1 MSTMGSA
8 SILLALA
15 GMLPASHFAIRLFRF
30 RFVSFPEM
38 TPTQIKICGVTN
50 VNDAQAS
57 IELGAQMIGL
67 NFYPQSPRYIKP
79 EVGRQIVET
88 LPSHADAVGIF
99 VNGNADE
106 IRNTANAAGVRCV
119 QLHGDFWPDV
129 GRELA
134 REFRVIQVFSTHP
147 QFRPED
153 VALFSHCDV
162 LIDAHH
168 PDLRGGTGQTC
179 DWSAARATLL
189 FSRFLILSGGL
200 NAENVANAIKAVT
213 PNAVDVCSGVESA
226 PGVKNHDA
234 IKNFIG
240 AVRTAG
246 TYHGSKITF

>member
-1 MSTMGSA
+1 M
-8 SILLALA
+8 
-15 GMLPASHFAIRLFRF
+15 
-30 RFVSFPEM
+30 M
-38 TPTQIKICGVTN
+38 TPIQIKICGVTN
-50 VNDAQAS
+50 VNDARMCA
-57 IELGAQMIGL
+57 ELGADMIGF
-67 NFYPQSPRYIKP
+67 NFYPQSPRYIEPK
-79 EVGRQIVET
+79 VARQIVET
-88 LPSHADAVGIF
+88 LPRHADAVGIF

-106 IRNTANAAGVRCV
+106 IRNTANASGVRCV

-179 DWSAARATLL
+179 DWSAARATLP

-234 IKNFIG
+234 IKDFID
-240 AVRTAG
+240 AVRTAERSFQRSNHSHPKG
-246 TYHGSKITF
+246 VSF